1 MTKRYREALDQV
13 CVGGAA
19 TVAAGPV
26 GSADDPPVTFDWRG
40 RTYRVLQV
48 LGHWREDSGWWRRP
62 DGQPIRIQ
70 QTDLWRV
77 EAGDA
82 RRRRNGVSESRGVY
96 ELVHRDGQW
105 TLDRVWD

>member
-1 MTKRYREALDQV
+1 MTKRYREALERVD
-13 CVGGAA
+13 VGGATA
-19 TVAAGPV
+19 VAAGPV
-26 GSADDPPVTFDWRG
+26 SSAAEAPLTFDWRG

-48 LGHWREDSGWWRRP
+48 LGHWREDAGWWRRP

-77 EAGDA
+77 EA
-82 RRRRNGVSESRGVY
+82 RNGVPESRGVY